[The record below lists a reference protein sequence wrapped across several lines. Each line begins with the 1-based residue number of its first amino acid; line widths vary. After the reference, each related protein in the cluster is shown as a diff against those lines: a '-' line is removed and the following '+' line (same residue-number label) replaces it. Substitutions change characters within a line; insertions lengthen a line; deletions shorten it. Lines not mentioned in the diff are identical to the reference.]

1 MEAPEERNPP
11 PALPSSIG
19 RGVPEEEELT
29 EEPAGHDPA
38 RGAGVAVAEASF
50 GHNAATN
57 ANQGSHASGKRAL
70 IQYDYEKAEDNEL
83 ELTEGDYVTNIEM
96 VDEDWWMGTN
106 SKGESGLFPS
116 NYVEL
121 VEEEEAPAPA
131 AQISEPSA
139 PPTAPRPAAAL
150 AAPSGPTATAS
161 YDYEAAEDNELSF
174 DEGAT
179 ITGLVSIQICRIIPC
194 FSTNLL
200 QEFPDEDWWFGHFR
214 GKSGLFPAN
223 YVQLDE

>member
-1 MEAPEERNPP
+1 MGRN
-11 PALPSSIG
+11 
-19 RGVPEEEELT
+19 VPEEEELT

-38 RGAGVAVAEASF
+38 RGAGAAVAETTF
-50 GHNAATN
+50 GQNAPSN

-70 IQYDYEKAEDNEL
+70 VQYDYEKAEDNEL

-96 VDEDWWMGTN
+96 VDEDWWMGMN

-121 VEEEEAPAPA
+121 VEEEEAPALA
-131 AQISEPSA
+131 AHVPEPSA
-139 PPTAPRPAAAL
+139 PPTAPRPGAAP
-150 AAPSGPTATAS
+150 AAPSGPTATAI

-179 ITGLVSIQICRIIPC
+179 ITGLVRIYFVIQ
-194 FSTNLL
+194 
-200 QEFPDEDWWFGHFR
+200 
-214 GKSGLFPAN
+214 GLVSMLIF
-223 YVQLDE
+223 YFTGISR